1 MGLLCCLVCSLRIT
15 AGVGNRGTASSCSR
29 EENGGPERQPGPR
42 HVHVDGGHLYLQSGG
57 GDRGARSTSC
67 IPKGIVNYSRSF
79 EILNDLYVQCTGTI
93 FVKLGKQQIGK
104 GGA

>member
-1 MGLLCCLVCSLRIT
+1 VGLLCYLVCSLRIT
-15 AGVGNRGTASSCSR
+15 TEVGTRGTASSCSR
-29 EENGGPERQPGPR
+29 EENGGPEREPGPR

-79 EILNDLYVQCTGTI
+79 EIL
-93 FVKLGKQQIGK
+93 K
-104 GGA
+104 